1 MKFPR
6 ILALVLA
13 LLASPLAAQAPVEPH
28 ARPALWRL
36 SDADTTV
43 YLFGTIHALPPGV
56 TWLEG
61 PVAQAFAASGEL
73 VTEIVEN
80 GPEQMQASV
89 IDRAVLPPKQSLRA
103 MLNAKDRAA
112 FERALAANRLP
123 LTAFDRFEPWYAAI
137 ALATLP
143 LLRDGYAMENGV
155 EAQLDARAR
164 AAGVPRSAL
173 ETADYQLALFD
184 GLPLAV
190 QKRYLRQVVEA
201 MPDLRADLDAMVSEW
216 KRGNPEKLAELVN
229 EQEDDPALMEALLV
243 NRNRIWA
250 DWIKARMDRPGTVFI
265 AVGAGHLA
273 GRQSV
278 QDFLAAKGFTITRVQ

>member
-1 MKFPR
+1 MNLLRP
-6 ILALVLA
+6 LALVLA
-13 LLASPLAAQAPVEPH
+13 LLGAPLAAQAPAEPP

-56 TWLEG
+56 KWLEG
-61 PVAQAFAASGEL
+61 PVAQAFDASGEL
-73 VTEIVEN
+73 VTEIVES
-80 GPEQMQASV
+80 GPEQMQGAV
-89 IDRAVLPPKQSLRA
+89 ISRAMLPRKQSLRA
-103 MLNAKDRAA
+103 MLSARDRAA

-123 LTAFDRFEPWYAAI
+123 LEAFDRFEPWYAAI

-155 EAQLDARAR
+155 EAQLDARAKT
-164 AAGVPRSAL
+164 AGVPRTAL

-184 GLPLAV
+184 TLPVAV

-201 MPDLRADLDAMVSEW
+201 MPDLRADLDAMVAEW

-250 DWIKARMDRPGTVFI
+250 DWIKTRMDRPGTVFI

>member
-1 MKFPR
+1 
-6 ILALVLA
+6 
-13 LLASPLAAQAPVEPH
+13 
-28 ARPALWRL
+28 
-36 SDADTTV
+36 
-43 YLFGTIHALPPGV
+43 
-56 TWLEG
+56 
-61 PVAQAFAASGEL
+61 
-73 VTEIVEN
+73 
-80 GPEQMQASV
+80 
-89 IDRAVLPPKQSLRA
+89 
-103 MLNAKDRAA
+103 
-112 FERALAANRLP
+112 
-123 LTAFDRFEPWYAAI
+123 
-137 ALATLP
+137 
-143 LLRDGYAMENGV
+143 
-155 EAQLDARAR
+155 
-164 AAGVPRSAL
+164 VPRSAL